1 MRRSVREASLG
12 FCLLAAIASGLGL
25 WFWLKGL
32 SLGRQTWTM
41 EASFQDAAGLAP
53 RSPVS
58 YRGVMVGSVQA
69 LRVTDREVVAELTIT
84 DPKLRL
90 AQPVVAR
97 VAPSSLLGGD
107 AAVSLLSAGRPLGPG
122 GPGPKEPGCDRQR
135 MVCQR
140 NRVPGVTAASFD
152 SVTETMQRLL
162 NEADRGKL
170 VPQMVSATK
179 SFEDTAVETQKLTR
193 DGQLF
198 VRDARQAVAQLNAS
212 MARATPIINNLN
224 AASVD
229 AQRATHHA
237 SRLAARLDNPKLTAD
252 LQATLANARQLTNR
266 WQAVGG
272 DVQKLTGDPKVADN
286 IRSVSH
292 GLARFFDDLY
302 PSNPEAVQQRSGT
315 DPARREAARSERQ
328 RAEQERL
335 APRSRGSGGVAP
347 VTPPAAS
354 PASVRGL

>member
-58 YRGVMVGSVQA
+58 YRGVMVGSVKE

-90 AQPVVAR
+90 ALPVVAR

-107 AAVSLLSAGRPLGPG
+107 AAVSLLSAGRPLGTG
-122 GPGPKEPGCDRQR
+122 GPGPKEQGCDRQR
-135 MVCQR
+135 MVCQS

-162 NEADRGKL
+162 NEADRSKL

-179 SFEDTAVETQKLTR
+179 SFEDTAVQTQKLTR

-212 MARATPIINNLN
+212 MARATPILNNLN

-286 IRSVSH
+286 IRSVSR
-292 GLARFFDDLY
+292 GLARFFVDLY
-302 PSNPEAVQQRSGT
+302 PSNPEAVQQRSGV
-315 DPARREAARSERQ
+315 DPARREAARTERQ
-328 RAEQERL
+328 RTEQERL
-335 APRSRGSGGVAP
+335 APRSRVSGSVS
-347 VTPPAAS
+347 PA

>member
-12 FCLLAAIASGLGL
+12 FCLLVAIASGLGL
-25 WFWLKGL
+25 WFWLRGI

-69 LRVTDREVVAELTIT
+69 LKVTDTEVVAELTIT

-90 AQPVVAR
+90 ALPVVAR

-107 AAVSLLSAGRPLGPG
+107 AAVSLLSGGRPLGPAM
-122 GPGPKEPGCDRQR
+122 PGPKEAGCDRKR
-135 MVCQR
+135 MVCQY
-140 NRVPGVTAASFD
+140 NRIPGVTAASFD

-162 NEADRGKL
+162 SEADRGKL

-179 SFEDTAVETQKLTR
+179 TFEDTALETQKLTR

-212 MARATPIINNLN
+212 MARATPILNNLN

-229 AQRATHHA
+229 AQRASRHA
-237 SRLAARLDNPKLTAD
+237 RQLAARLDNPKMTAD
-252 LQATLANARQLTNR
+252 LQATLANARQLTDR

-286 IRSVSH
+286 IRSVSQ

-302 PSNPEAVQQRSGT
+302 PSNPEAVRQRAGS
-315 DPARREAARSERQ
+315 DAVRREAARAERQ

-347 VTPPAAS
+347 PA
-354 PASVRGL
+354 PAPGSVRGL

>member
-58 YRGVMVGSVQA
+58 YRGVMVGSVRA
-69 LRVTDREVVAELTIT
+69 LRVSDREVVAELTIT

-90 AQPVVAR
+90 ALPVVAR

-107 AAVSLLSAGRPLGPG
+107 AAVSLLSAGRPLGAG
-122 GPGPKEPGCDRQR
+122 GPGPKDQGCDRQR

-140 NRVPGVTAASFD
+140 QRVPGVTAASFD

-162 NEADRGKL
+162 NEADRSKL

-212 MARATPIINNLN
+212 MARATPILNNLN

-237 SRLAARLDNPKLTAD
+237 SQLAARLDNPKLTAD
-252 LQATLANARQLTNR
+252 LQATLANARLLTNH

-302 PSNPEAVQQRSGT
+302 PSNAEAVQQRSGA
-315 DPARREAARSERQ
+315 DPALREAARIKRQ
-328 RAEQERL
+328 QSEQERL
-335 APRSRGSGGVAP
+335 APRSRVSGGVAP
-347 VTPPAAS
+347 A

>member
-58 YRGVMVGSVQA
+58 YRGVMVGSVKE

-90 AQPVVAR
+90 ALPVVAR

-107 AAVSLLSAGRPLGPG
+107 AAVSLLSAGRPLGTG
-122 GPGPKEPGCDRQR
+122 GPGPKEQGCDRQR
-135 MVCQR
+135 MVCQS

-162 NEADRGKL
+162 NEADRSKL

-179 SFEDTAVETQKLTR
+179 SFEDTAVQTQKLTR

-212 MARATPIINNLN
+212 MARATPILNNLN

-302 PSNPEAVQQRSGT
+302 PSNPEAVRQRSGV
-315 DPARREAARSERQ
+315 DPARREAARTERQ
-328 RAEQERL
+328 RTEQERL
-335 APRSRGSGGVAP
+335 APRSRVSGGVS
-347 VTPPAAS
+347 PA

>member
-58 YRGVMVGSVQA
+58 YRGVMVGSVRA
-69 LRVTDREVVAELTIT
+69 LRVSDREVVAELTIT

-90 AQPVVAR
+90 ALPVVAR

-107 AAVSLLSAGRPLGPG
+107 AAVSLLSAGRPLGAG
-122 GPGPKEPGCDRQR
+122 GPGPKEQGCDRQR

-140 NRVPGVTAASFD
+140 QRVPGVTAASFD

-162 NEADRGKL
+162 NEADRSKL

-212 MARATPIINNLN
+212 MARATPILNNLN

-237 SRLAARLDNPKLTAD
+237 SQLAARLDNPKLTAD
-252 LQATLANARQLTNR
+252 LQATLANARLLTNH

-302 PSNPEAVQQRSGT
+302 PSNAEAVQPRSGA
-315 DPARREAARSERQ
+315 DPALREAARIKRQ
-328 RAEQERL
+328 QSEQERL
-335 APRSRGSGGVAP
+335 APRSRVSGGVAP
-347 VTPPAAS
+347 APG
-354 PASVRGL
+354 SVRGL

>member
-90 AQPVVAR
+90 ALPVVAR

-107 AAVSLLSAGRPLGPG
+107 AAVSLLSAGRPLGAG
-122 GPGPKEPGCDRQR
+122 GPGPKDQGCDRQR
-135 MVCQR
+135 MVCQS

-162 NEADRGKL
+162 NEADRAKL
-170 VPQMVSATK
+170 VPQMVTATK
-179 SFEDTAVETQKLTR
+179 AFEDTAVETQKLTQ

-212 MARATPIINNLN
+212 MARATPILTNLN

-252 LQATLANARQLTNR
+252 LQATLANARLLTNR

-302 PSNPEAVQQRSGT
+302 PSNPEAVQQRSVT
-315 DPARREAARSERQ
+315 DQARREAARTERQ
-328 RAEQERL
+328 RSEQERL

-347 VTPPAAS
+347 DPA

>member
-1 MRRSVREASLG
+1 
-12 FCLLAAIASGLGL
+12 
-25 WFWLKGL
+25 
-32 SLGRQTWTM
+32 M

-90 AQPVVAR
+90 ALPVVAR

-107 AAVSLLSAGRPLGPG
+107 AAVSLLSAGRPLGAG
-122 GPGPKEPGCDRQR
+122 GPGPKDQGCDRQR
-135 MVCQR
+135 MVCQS

-162 NEADRGKL
+162 NEADRAKL
-170 VPQMVSATK
+170 VPQMVTATK
-179 SFEDTAVETQKLTR
+179 AFEDTAVETQKLTQ

-212 MARATPIINNLN
+212 MARATPILTNLN

-252 LQATLANARQLTNR
+252 LQATLANARLLTNR

-302 PSNPEAVQQRSGT
+302 PSNPEAAQQRSVT
-315 DPARREAARSERQ
+315 DQARREAARTERQ
-328 RAEQERL
+328 RSEQERL

-347 VTPPAAS
+347 EPS

>member
-1 MRRSVREASLG
+1 
-12 FCLLAAIASGLGL
+12 LAAIASGLGL

-90 AQPVVAR
+90 ALPVVAR

-107 AAVSLLSAGRPLGPG
+107 AAVSLLSAGRPLGAG
-122 GPGPKEPGCDRQR
+122 GPGPKDQGCDRQR
-135 MVCQR
+135 MVCQS

-162 NEADRGKL
+162 NEADRAKL
-170 VPQMVSATK
+170 VPQMVTATK
-179 SFEDTAVETQKLTR
+179 AFEDTAVETQKLTQ

-212 MARATPIINNLN
+212 MARATPILTNLN

-237 SRLAARLDNPKLTAD
+237 RRLAARLDNPKLTAD
-252 LQATLANARQLTNR
+252 LQATLANARLLTNR

-302 PSNPEAVQQRSGT
+302 PSNPEAVQQRSVT
-315 DPARREAARSERQ
+315 DQARREAARTERQ
-328 RAEQERL
+328 RSEQERL

-347 VTPPAAS
+347 EPA

>member
-32 SLGRQTWTM
+32 SLGRQSWTM

-69 LRVTDREVVAELTIT
+69 LRVTDRDVVAELTIT

-90 AQPVVAR
+90 AQPVLAR

-107 AAVSLLSAGRPLGPG
+107 AAVSLLSAGRPLGPS
-122 GPGPKEPGCDRQR
+122 GPGPADDGCDRRR
-135 MVCQR
+135 MVCQ
-140 NRVPGVTAASFD
+140 NTRVPGVTAASFD

-162 NEADRGKL
+162 GQADRTNL
-170 VPQMVSATK
+170 VPQMVAATK
-179 SFEDTAVETQKLTR
+179 AFEDTAVETKKLSR

-198 VRDARQAVAQLNAS
+198 VQDARQAVAQLNAS
-212 MARATPIINNLN
+212 MARATPILNNLN

-229 AQRATHHA
+229 AQRATRHA

-252 LQATLANARQLTNR
+252 LQATLANARLLTDR

-302 PSNPEAVQQRSGT
+302 PSNPDAVQRSSAS
-315 DPARREAARSERQ
+315 DPARREAARLERQ
-328 RAEQERL
+328 RADQERL
-335 APRSRGSGGVAP
+335 APRTRGAGGVSP
-347 VTPPAAS
+347 PPA
-354 PASVRGL
+354 PTSVRGL